1 MALDHEDGK
10 IERIIPECGQKKD
23 FKILFSQHI
32 QKSLT
37 DNHLWLSIIIRPEK
51 SNFTRV
57 QRLACLVTF
66 LILTM
71 LTNAMFFKS
80 TEDIQPA
87 DEVKI
92 GFIRFSMTNLIVS
105 IQSILITTP
114 PVIFVVLIFRKSR
127 PKIASKPND
136 NTTEKS
142 LNKRVSKLIKD
153 KSCFIKE
160 KDPLDDAF
168 VQNRLPFPYWT
179 IYIAWSINFLSI
191 VGSTFYL
198 FLISMEWGK
207 SKSEE
212 WITTFILSF
221 LESFFVVDPVKVVLS
236 LFLSRSL
243 SFQSLFSAFII
254 IMILEKNQRKSI

>member
-1 MALDHEDGK
+1 MRKKRHQLRNRILISFACRYTFLCERWLALDHDDGK
-10 IERIIPECGQKKD
+10 IERIIPECGQKTD

-80 TEDIQPA
+80 TEDILPA
-87 DEVKI
+87 DEVRL

-114 PVIFVVLIFRKSR
+114 PIILVVLIFRKSR
-127 PKIASKPND
+127 PKLASKSPD
-136 NTTEKS
+136 KTTEKV
-142 LNKRVSKLIKD
+142 LNQKVAKLIMD
-153 KSCFIKE
+153 KSCSLGE
-160 KDPLDDAF
+160 KYSLDDAV

-179 IYIAWSINFLSI
+179 IYIAWTVNLLGI

-212 WITTFILSF
+212 WLTTFILSF
-221 LESFFVVDPVKVVLS
+221 LESFFVVDPVKV
-236 LFLSRSL
+236 
-243 SFQSLFSAFII
+243 I
-254 IMILEKNQRKSI
+254 

>member
-1 MALDHEDGK
+1 M
-10 IERIIPECGQKKD
+10 
-23 FKILFSQHI
+23 FSQHI

-87 DEVKI
+87 NEVKI

-127 PKIASKPND
+127 PKFASKPND

-243 SFQSLFSAFII
+243 SFQSLFFRFHYNYDSW
-254 IMILEKNQRKSI
+254 EKPA